1 MLQNKKILITAGPTY
16 EPIDPVRF
24 IGNRSTGRMGIELT
38 KAFLAEGASVILV
51 LGPVSMPVPEHP
63 QLQVVAVETAAQMF
77 NACQEYLEEYDI
89 AVFAAAVAD
98 YTPKHPAASKI
109 KKIDD
114 VLVLELVKT
123 KDILL
128 EAGKCKKPN
137 QVLVGFALETENEVA
152 HAQQKLLKKN
162 ADCIVLNSLN
172 EPGAGFKHA
181 TNKISILEKNGRII
195 NFELKSK
202 EAVARD
208 IINYL
213 KNYCA

>member
-51 LGPVSMPVPEHP
+51 LGPVSMAVPEHP

-77 NACQEYLEEYDI
+77 NACQEYFEEYDI

>member
-51 LGPVSMPVPEHP
+51 LGPVSMAVPEHP

-77 NACQEYLEEYDI
+77 NACQAYFEAYDI
-89 AVFAAAVAD
+89 AVFSAAVAD
-98 YTPKHPAASKI
+98 YTPKHPAMGKI
-109 KKIDD
+109 KKTED